1 MLPRSDPDDRVPVTS
16 GGAGDLRSGA
26 NGGAGVQVQWVTGV
40 GLDRHL
46 SVSVNAPSG
55 LLLSTVDDSRGQIS
69 FQAQET
75 GVQ

>member
-1 MLPRSDPDDRVPVTS
+1 MARGPYD
-16 GGAGDLRSGA
+16 GDG

-40 GLDRHL
+40 GQDRHL

-75 GVQ
+75 GDTPAWCSTRP